1 MIILIS
7 GATHTGK
14 TFLAQNLLNKYGF
27 PYLSIDLIKMG
38 LIRSGNTELT
48 AEDDVELQGYLW
60 PIIRETVK
68 TAIENNQNLI
78 IEGGYIPFDWK
89 NDFNNEYAQKIKF
102 YCLIMSKKYILNN
115 YDLIKMKS
123 DIIEKRMDDLWC
135 TQEHLIREN
144 QYYLEECQKNNC
156 NYILID
162 DKYEVII
169 DIL

>member
-89 NDFNNEYAQKIKF
+89 NDFNNEYAQ
-102 YCLIMSKKYILNN
+102 
-115 YDLIKMKS
+115 
-123 DIIEKRMDDLWC
+123 
-135 TQEHLIREN
+135 
-144 QYYLEECQKNNC
+144 
-156 NYILID
+156 
-162 DKYEVII
+162 
-169 DIL
+169 